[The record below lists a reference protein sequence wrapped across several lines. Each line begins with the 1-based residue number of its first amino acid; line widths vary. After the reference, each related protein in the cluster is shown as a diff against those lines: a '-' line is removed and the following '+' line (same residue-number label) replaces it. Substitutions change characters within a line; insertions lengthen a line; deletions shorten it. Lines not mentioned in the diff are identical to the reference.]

1 MRPGQQNKRM
11 RGRGRGNK
19 QPSGLNRVYE
29 SNGPDVKVRG
39 TANHVAEK
47 YLSLSRDA
55 QAAGD
60 PVASENY
67 LQHAEH
73 YFRIIAAVQGQL
85 QAQQAQYNQE
95 SFDDEDD
102 EQPGLN
108 GASYGGQA
116 NGQNAPHH
124 SRGQNNGETEGQPAA
139 ESQAGSDDGEEQ
151 VRHSR
156 QDRTQ
161 SEDGGRRERNQRR
174 RRRGPRDQMN
184 GSDDAVS
191 VQASS
196 DNESAEPASSAEVAA
211 SSDTPSRRQDS
222 AEPVA

>member
-19 QPSGLNRVYE
+19 QPNGLNRVYE

-39 TANHVAEK
+39 TASHVAEK

-85 QAQQAQYNQE
+85 QAQQAQY
-95 SFDDEDD
+95 SHDAFDDDD
-102 EQPGLN
+102 EQPGMN
-108 GASYGGQA
+108 GAQHGGQS
-116 NGQNAPHH
+116 NGQNPTYTP
-124 SRGQNNGETEGQPAA
+124 RGQHDEAEGQPAA
-139 ESQAGSDDGEEQ
+139 EMQTASDDGDEQ
-151 VRHSR
+151 ARPPR
-156 QDRTQ
+156 QDRAQ
-161 SEDGGRRERNQRR
+161 SDDGGRRDRNQRR
-174 RRRGPRDQMN
+174 RRRGPREQMN
-184 GSDDAVS
+184 GGEGAASA
-191 VQASS
+191 QASS
-196 DNESAEPASSAEVAA
+196 DDDSAESTTPADAA
-211 SSDTPSRRQDS
+211 ANRDVPGTRQDS